1 MTIKQKQELIAEV
14 VTLLQAKLEADT
26 VQPAQ
31 IPSIPQKV
39 EMLTIKECT
48 EEIKG
53 LSEHTI
59 RQLIAQDKTGAYL
72 TIEPKKNSIVPIA
85 VWEVTADDEKRLDAY
100 EGCPTFYYKKEVR
113 LPVKLASGKTRKMTA
128 FVYIMHEERSLGIP
142 SLAYIRTCE
151 EGYRNFGFDTK
162 FLDAAYEISA
172 KEVQR

>member
-26 VQPAQ
+26 VQSAP

-59 RQLIAQDKTGAYL
+59 RQLIAQDK
-72 TIEPKKNSIVPIA
+72 
-85 VWEVTADDEKRLDAY
+85 
-100 EGCPTFYYKKEVR
+100 
-113 LPVKLASGKTRKMTA
+113 LP
-128 FVYIMHEERSLGIP
+128 
-142 SLAYIRTCE
+142 YIRT
-151 EGYRNFGFDTK
+151 GQGKKGKILISKNALISYFGG
-162 FLDAAYEISA
+162 AA
-172 KEVQR
+172 